1 MLIPLAG
8 IPYFE
13 GYLGW
18 ISTIILLLMGMYMTW
33 LSIQLVRDGSAKNA
47 KKLMFGSFLYLPVV
61 QIACV
66 LDQI

>member
-1 MLIPLAG
+1 
-8 IPYFE
+8 
-13 GYLGW
+13 
-18 ISTIILLLMGMYMTW
+18 MGMYMTW